1 MSEKYKVRN
10 PDGVYFVTCTVVGW
24 VDLLIRPTYK
34 DIIIDSLKF
43 CIERKGL
50 KVHAYVIMSSHVHLL
65 LSTIDN
71 ISLPDIMR
79 DFKTFTAKA
88 LISEIKAVNESR
100 REWLLNKFSYEANRQ
115 KRGSE
120 YKVWKD
126 GFHPIEILSSDMLVQ
141 KLDYIHQNPM
151 VERIVDESIDY
162 IYSSAR
168 QYAGAEESWRLS
180 LLFERVRSWLR

>member
-10 PDGVYFVTCTVVGW
+10 PDGVDFVTCTVVGW

-126 GFHPIEILSSDMLVQ
+126 GFHPIMFSHHIIAKFVFLL
-141 KLDYIHQNPM
+141 LIFHITGFIIHLFRKKENTLK
-151 VERIVDESIDY
+151 RI
-162 IYSSAR
+162 
-168 QYAGAEESWRLS
+168 
-180 LLFERVRSWLR
+180 WL